1 MGLTMEVAGEIAV
14 LNDGRL
20 IADGP
25 PRAVQKNPEVIAAYL
40 GTDWQA

>member
-1 MGLTMEVAGEIAV
+1 MEVADSIAV
-14 LNDGRL
+14 LNYGRL

-25 PRAVQKNPEVIAAYL
+25 PRYVQKHPEVISAYL